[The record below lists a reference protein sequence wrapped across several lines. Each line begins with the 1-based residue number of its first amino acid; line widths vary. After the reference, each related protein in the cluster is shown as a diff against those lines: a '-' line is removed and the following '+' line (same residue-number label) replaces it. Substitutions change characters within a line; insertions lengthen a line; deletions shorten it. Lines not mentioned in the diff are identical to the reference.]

1 ADTYHGTKIDDPY
14 RWLEEGSNQDTR
26 SWIES
31 QNRVTRKYLDDIKVR
46 EAINKRLE
54 KLWDY
59 EKFSTPFKEGGRVFF
74 FKNTGLQNQDVLFV
88 KDDKEDATAR
98 ELLDPN
104 KLSADGTVAL
114 SGVAVSDDGKLL
126 AYSVSE
132 SGSDWQEWR
141 VRDIDTGNDL
151 KDRLRWAKFSSAS
164 WTTDNQGFFYSKY
177 DEPKAEDKFE
187 GRNYFQKLYYHKL
200 GEDQARDKLIYERK
214 DEKEWGFDGTV
225 TEDGKYLIIHV
236 WKGTEPKNRI
246 FVKALGSTD
255 AEVMELLEKADAKYH
270 FVGNE
275 GSKLWFR
282 TDLSAPR
289 GRLIAIDLDKSKAH
303 EPSISEVI
311 PESKDTLEEVTLVG
325 DHFFL
330 QYLKDAFTSVAEH
343 TTSGEF
349 IRNVELPGIGTASGF
364 NGKKADKETYFSY
377 TSFNCP
383 STSYKYT
390 VADGKKRLVFKPKV
404 AFDPENF
411 EIKQVFVKSKDGTKV
426 PLFIVS
432 KKGLE
437 LKGDTPTYLYG
448 YGGFNISLVPSFSIT
463 MVEWMEMGG
472 IYAQACLRGGGEY
485 GEDWHQQ
492 GMKDKKQNVFDDFI
506 ACGEWLIENKYTNR
520 SRLAIAG
527 GSNGGLLVGACMT
540 QRPDLFAAACPTV
553 GVLDMLRFH
562 KFTIGW
568 GWTSDYGCAD
578 NEKEFKTLLAYSPLH
593 NIKSDT
599 SYPATLII
607 TGDHDDRVVPA
618 HSFKF
623 AASLQEKHKG
633 DAPVLIRI
641 ETKAGHGAG
650 KPTSKLIAEWT
661 DKLAFLVRT
670 LNFEEAAEKAL
681 NEPN

>member
-1 ADTYHGTKIDDPY
+1 M
-14 RWLEEGSNQDTR
+14 WN
-26 SWIES
+26 
-31 QNRVTRKYLDDIKVR
+31 
-46 EAINKRLE
+46 
-54 KLWDY
+54 Y
-59 EKFSTPFKEGGRVFF
+59 EKFSTPFQVGGRVFY

-88 KDDKEDATAR
+88 KDDKENATPR

-104 KLSADGTVAL
+104 KLSTDGTVAL
-114 SGVAVSDDGKLL
+114 SGVEVSDDAKLL
-126 AYSVSE
+126 AYSISE

-141 VRDIDTGNDL
+141 IRDIETGKDLNDKL
-151 KDRLRWAKFSSAS
+151 KWSKFSSAS
-164 WTTDNQGFFYSKY
+164 WTKDNDGFYYGRY
-177 DEPKAEDKFE
+177 DEPKADEKFD
-187 GRNYFQKLYYHKL
+187 GRNYFQKLYYHKV
-200 GEDQARDKLIYERK
+200 GTEQTSDKLIYERK

-246 FVKALGSTD
+246 FVKKLDTEGS
-255 AEVMELLEKADAKYH
+255 EVMELLDKADAKYH

-275 GSKLWFR
+275 VPRLWFR
-282 TDLSAPR
+282 TDLNASR
-289 GRLIAIDLDKSKAH
+289 GRLIAVDLDKSKAH

-311 PESKDTLEEVTLVG
+311 PESKDTLEDVSLVG

-330 QYLKDAFTSVAEH
+330 RYLKDAFTSVAEH
-343 TTSGEF
+343 TTSGAF
-349 IRNVELPGIGTASGF
+349 LRHVELPGIGTASGF
-364 NGKKADKETYFSY
+364 NGKKTDKDTYYTY
-377 TSFNCP
+377 TSFNSP
-383 STSYKYT
+383 STSFKYT
-390 VADGKKRLVFKPKV
+390 VADGKSELIFKPKV
-404 AFDPENF
+404 AFDPEKF
-411 EIKQVFVKSKDGTKV
+411 EIKQVFVSSKDGTKV

-448 YGGFNISLVPSFSIT
+448 YGGFNISLVPAFSIT

-578 NEKEFKTLLAYSPLH
+578 NETDFKTLHAYSPLH

-607 TGDHDDRVVPA
+607 TGDHDDRVVPL

-633 DAPVLIRI
+633 EKPVLIRI

-650 KPTSKLIAEWT
+650 KPTSKLIEEWT
-661 DKLAFLVRT
+661 DKLAFLTRA
-670 LNFEEAAEKAL
+670 LNFEEDAAKALEKA
-681 NEPN
+681 E